1 MYTGV
6 AHLDATSVLS
16 VLYAASKYSVSGLCR
31 ACIDY
36 VEEKLDVEN
45 ACAVMEQAH
54 LFEELDFRSRVLELI
69 LRKGE
74 RYWHVRTSLSCVTIV
89 WSASSVLTVSYAK
102 RNKCG
107 MLWTGE
113 L

>member
-6 AHLDATSVLS
+6 AYLDASSVLS

-74 RYWHVRTSLSCVTIV
+74 TVLACEDIAELCHDCLVSIIGSDSLICQEEQV
-89 WSASSVLTVSYAK
+89 WDAMD
-102 RNKCG
+102 R
-107 MLWTGE
+107 
-113 L
+113 